1 MRKFGA
7 WGLAAVL
14 VLGLAAMHGWAGD
27 DDEDHTEVK
36 PPPRP
41 FIRWSPWAV
50 KMFRIDDSP
59 APVKKPQPK
68 PKKTASAA
76 KKAPQTVK
84 PTPVVNEAAGDRAR
98 EEAALM
104 RRLEVCDK
112 LKEIALRTNDGELFR
127 RAEVLD
133 ERARTTYAQRTS
145 YLGGNGGLATDT
157 MALDRSLDA
166 VYPKTRAPESTA
178 HTVADGNPSR
188 ASDREVNR

>member
-1 MRKFGA
+1 METYTQPRPEA
-7 WGLAAVL
+7 
-14 VLGLAAMHGWAGD
+14 
-27 DDEDHTEVK
+27 VK
-36 PPPRP
+36 PAAKPKQQTAR
-41 FIRWSPWAV
+41 
-50 KMFRIDDSP
+50 KP
-59 APVKKPQPK
+59 AENPK
-68 PKKTASAA
+68 PKNPAH
-76 KKAPQTVK
+76 
-84 PTPVVNEAAGDRAR
+84 EAASERAR
-98 EEAALM
+98 EEAILM

-145 YLGGNGGLATDT
+145 YLGGNGGLAADT
-157 MALDRSLDA
+157 MALDRNLEV

>member
-1 MRKFGA
+1 MRKLWVCGLA
-7 WGLAAVL
+7 TVLCAGLAASN
-14 VLGLAAMHGWAGD
+14 AWAKD
-27 DDEDHTEVK
+27 DDDDDSSQAK

-41 FIRWSPWAV
+41 AIRWSHYFAG
-50 KMFRIDDSP
+50 METYS
-59 APVKKPQPK
+59 QPK
-68 PKKTASAA
+68 PETAKPAA
-76 KKAPQTVK
+76 KPKKQTSK
-84 PTPVVNEAAGDRAR
+84 TPVEKPPPKNPAHEAASERAR
-98 EEAALM
+98 EEAILM

-157 MALDRSLDA
+157 VALDRNLDT

-178 HTVADGNPSR
+178 HTVADGNSSR

>member
-1 MRKFGA
+1 MRKLWA
-7 WGLAAVL
+7 WGLATVL
-14 VLGLAAMHGWAGD
+14 CAGLAASNARARD
-27 DDEDHTEVK
+27 DDDDTSQAK

-41 FIRWSPWAV
+41 AIRWSHYFAG
-50 KMFRIDDSP
+50 METYT
-59 APVKKPQPK
+59 QPK
-68 PKKTASAA
+68 PEAVKPAA
-76 KKAPQTVK
+76 KPKQQTAHK
-84 PTPVVNEAAGDRAR
+84 PAENPKPKNPAHEAASERAR
-98 EEAALM
+98 EEAILM

-157 MALDRSLDA
+157 MALDRNLEA

-178 HTVADGNPSR
+178 HTVADGNSSR